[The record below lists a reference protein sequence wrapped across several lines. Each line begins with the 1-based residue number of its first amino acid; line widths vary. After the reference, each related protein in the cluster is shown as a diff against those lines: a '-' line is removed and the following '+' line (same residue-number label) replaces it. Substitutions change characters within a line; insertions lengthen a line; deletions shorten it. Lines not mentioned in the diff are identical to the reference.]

1 MNPELDNHPGW
12 KWCTFEGAELHS
24 LLLGLETS
32 LREKIL
38 WAEEMQKIQE
48 CFTENRIKLRVTG
61 NQAASPQT

>member
-1 MNPELDNHPGW
+1 MNQELDNHPAW

-38 WAEEMQKIQE
+38 WMEELQKIQE
-48 CFTENRIKLRVTG
+48 RFSENRIKKRLAE
-61 NQAASPQT
+61 NQGAPS